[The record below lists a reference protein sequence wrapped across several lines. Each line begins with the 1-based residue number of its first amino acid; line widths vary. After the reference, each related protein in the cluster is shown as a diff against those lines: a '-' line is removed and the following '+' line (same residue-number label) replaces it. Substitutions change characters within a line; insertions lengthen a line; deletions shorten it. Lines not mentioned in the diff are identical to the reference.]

1 LDLNALAEDGKLRRV
16 NGAPQTFYNKINSFL
31 ADAVDEKIVSECP
44 FRLLQAL
51 QTDAASVANSSKSA
65 SEFGNR
71 S

>member
-1 LDLNALAEDGKLRRV
+1 LRRI
-16 NGAPQTFYNKINSFL
+16 NGEPQTFYNKINNFL